1 MNSHILVSV
10 HDWKPDK
17 FIEVFLYC
25 TPSACHQ
32 QPACADKTMCYII
45 ACPPFPYRPTLTDRC
60 HAVWVFLRNL
70 GGNLYCIMQSIFVVV
85 VFLLFTDKEKYN
97 AIKMQIKMVMS
108 LFPGVVALAPPSY
121 HLSASVCL
129 SCPFCLFHSETDP
142 LGYGDVLA
150 H

>member
-45 ACPPFPYRPTLTDRC
+45 ACPPFPYRPTLTDACSLGVSQKPRWKSLLHYAKHFCCCCCFFIIHRQREVQC
-60 HAVWVFLRNL
+60 HKDAN
-70 GGNLYCIMQSIFVVV
+70 
-85 VFLLFTDKEKYN
+85 
-97 AIKMQIKMVMS
+97 
-108 LFPGVVALAPPSY
+108 
-121 HLSASVCL
+121 
-129 SCPFCLFHSETDP
+129 
-142 LGYGDVLA
+142 
-150 H
+150 